1 MGSIKDIIRNFWA
14 PILCALAGLVFLCAA
29 IGARSYMRD
38 LDNVAD
44 ATESYLAAR
53 LSSLDRVIEKA
64 MAPDTTGWLQLE
76 RLRDDEVVYKY
87 VFDTLQSWSNQFI
100 VVNDNIQSPYFTYQ
114 RLSRPEYGLQS
125 PLATIGDKWEFR
137 NIGPDWYAVKSVTD
151 GINRVIAG
159 LQICSV
165 GADGQ
170 ISEINPALHLP
181 EFYSIRQLTGYTG
194 TEVSVDDEPL
204 FLIINSSPD
213 TTHLFANSRLRWI
226 GLALMVLSM
235 ILYVPRRR
243 KLVPWLVISV
253 NFLVFFFLARY
264 WGSQMLDSARMFSP
278 SVYAGGSVWSSFGDL
293 MLLNILLIIEFV
305 ALYLI
310 REPLHEW
317 AVSDLKKEKQRRWT
331 ISIAVLCLYIAGV
344 IYAICSVCSLINNSG
359 ITFELK
365 WFREGLGYTLCALVV
380 YSALFASLMLLLQV
394 FTAFVGGTD
403 GQRLRVIS
411 PVGMGIAASAVT
423 ILLFSLSSGLGFK
436 KEEQR
441 VGVWANMLSVD
452 RDLGLE
458 LHLRSVEDAIATDD
472 VISLLSAV
480 DGSSAILTNRI
491 RETYF
496 MRFTSEYDITV
507 STCAMNDLECQL
519 LFNRKLSGGSPIAD
533 YTNFV
538 CIYHNNGRSSYAGL
552 FTYNHPSGEVT
563 RMLVELYS
571 KSAREDS
578 GYYSIFKEL
587 SRPGNVF
594 IPDDYSYG
602 KYVEGKLV
610 SYRGTY
616 PYPTVLTD
624 WYADHLNSGKQRFRT
639 KSDVHFINNVG
650 EDEAIVISRP
660 RRTSLQVLSSFLTI
674 MAMVFLVMMPVSL
687 TKRKKRE
694 VTHNTF
700 RKRIYILLMSAIFI
714 SLVSLATISIKFVF
728 DRNRADTNNMMSSK
742 ISTVQTMVESLAQDA
757 PDYNALMSQE
767 FRNSLLAV
775 AANTKSDV
783 SLYTPDG
790 RVFVSTVADVYDMNL
805 LSTRISN
812 EAYDEV
818 VNKHQRLYMAKE
830 SFDGTSYY
838 ALYAPVFN
846 RRDEMVAIIST
857 PYSSGSS
864 LMQEA
869 VPHAVL
875 LLIIVL
881 TLLAVFAMISN
892 TIVNAVFSPLT
903 EVSRKMQGAAD
914 GKLETIAYDH
924 DDEISALIASYNRM
938 VHDLEESSKKM
949 AQNER
954 DMAWSEMARQV
965 AHEIKNPLTP
975 MKLAIQR
982 LIRLKQRNDP
992 SWTEKFDDLSN
1003 VVLEQIDILTE
1014 TANDFSTF
1022 AKLYTEDPVE
1032 VDLDKML
1039 QEQLMIFDNKENIT
1053 LTYIGM
1059 PDALIMAPRP
1069 QLIRVVV
1076 NLITNAIQ
1084 AIEINQQ
1091 ECAERGDEVRHGLV
1105 NVLLRNSN
1113 VDGYYDVVVEDNGPG
1128 VAEENQAKLFTPKFT
1143 TKSAGA
1149 GLGLAISRSIIDK
1162 CGGEIGYVRSIT
1174 LGGASFLIRLPK
1186 KA

>member
-1 MGSIKDIIRNFWA
+1 M
-14 PILCALAGLVFLCAA
+14 LCALAGLAFLVAA

-38 LDNVAD
+38 LDNVAQV
-44 ATESYLAAR
+44 TESYLTAR
-53 LSSLDRVIEKA
+53 LSALDKVMEEA
-64 MAPDTTGWLQLE
+64 MAPDTTGWMQLG

-100 VVNDNIQSPYFTYQ
+100 VLNDNIQSPYFTYQ

-125 PLATIGDKWEFR
+125 PLATIGDSWEFR
-137 NIGPDWYAVKSVTD
+137 NIGPDWYAVKSVSD

-170 ISEINPALHLP
+170 ISDINPALHLP

-194 TEVSVDDEPL
+194 TEVSINGTPL

-226 GLALMVLSM
+226 GLGLIVLSLL
-235 ILYVPRRR
+235 LYLPRRR
-243 KLVPWLVISV
+243 KLVPWLVVSA
-253 NFLVFFFLARY
+253 NFLIFYFLARY
-264 WGSQMLDSARMFSP
+264 WGGQMSDNVRIFSP

-293 MLLNILLIIEFV
+293 MLLNLLLIVEFLGFYLV
-305 ALYLI
+305 REALN
-310 REPLHEW
+310 EW
-317 AVSDLKKEKQRRWT
+317 IASDSRKERLRRSVVSAGT
-331 ISIAVLCLYIAGV
+331 LCLFIAGIV
-344 IYAICSVCSLINNSG
+344 YAICSVCSLINNSG

-365 WFREGLGYTLCALVV
+365 WFKEGLGYTVCALVV
-380 YSALFASLMLLLQV
+380 YSALFASLMLLLQEFATLV
-394 FTAFVGGTD
+394 CGKGG
-403 GQRLRVIS
+403 QKIRVIS
-411 PVGMGIAASAVT
+411 PIGMSIAASAVT
-423 ILLFSLSSGLGFK
+423 VLLFALSSGLGFT
-436 KEEQR
+436 KEQQR

-452 RDLGLE
+452 RDLALE
-458 LHLRSVEDAIATDD
+458 LHLRSVEEAIATDD
-472 VISLLSAV
+472 VVALLTAV

-491 RETYF
+491 KETYF
-496 MRFTSEYDITV
+496 MRFANEYDITV
-507 STCAMNDLECQL
+507 SSCAMNDLECQL

-552 FTYNHPSGEVT
+552 FTYAHAGGEPT
-563 RMLVELYS
+563 RMLVELFS

-578 GYYSIFKEL
+578 GFYSIFKDL
-587 SRPGNVF
+587 ARPGNVS
-594 IPDDYSYG
+594 IPDEYSYG
-602 KYVEGKLV
+602 KYVDGKLV

-616 PYPTVLTD
+616 AYPTVLTD
-624 WYADHLNSGKQRFRT
+624 WYADHLNSGKQHFRT
-639 KSDVHFINNVG
+639 KTDLHFINIVG
-650 EDEAIVISRP
+650 DDEEIVISRP

-674 MAMVFLVMMPVSL
+674 LTVVFLVMMPVSL

-694 VTHNTF
+694 VTNNTF
-700 RKRIYILLMSAIFI
+700 RRRIYVVLMSAIF
-714 SLVSLATISIKFVF
+714 VSLASLATVSIKFVF

-757 PDYNALMSQE
+757 PDYGALMSQE

-790 RVFVSTVADVYDMNL
+790 RVFVSTVADVFDMDL

-818 VNKHQRLYMAKE
+818 VNKHQRMYMAKE

-846 RRDEMVAIIST
+846 RRDEMVAILST

-881 TLLAVFAMISN
+881 TLLAVFATIS
-892 TIVNAVFSPLT
+892 TTVVNAVFSPLT
-903 EVSRKMQGAAD
+903 EVSEKMQGAAD

-938 VHDLEESSKKM
+938 VHDLEESSRKM

-992 SWTEKFDDLSN
+992 AWTEKFDDLSN

-1091 ECAERGDEVRHGLV
+1091 ECAEEGKEVRHGMV

-1113 VDGYYDVVVEDNGPG
+1113 QDGYYDVVVEDNGPG

-1162 CGGEIGYVRSIT
+1162 CGGEISYARSIS

-1186 KA
+1186 KS